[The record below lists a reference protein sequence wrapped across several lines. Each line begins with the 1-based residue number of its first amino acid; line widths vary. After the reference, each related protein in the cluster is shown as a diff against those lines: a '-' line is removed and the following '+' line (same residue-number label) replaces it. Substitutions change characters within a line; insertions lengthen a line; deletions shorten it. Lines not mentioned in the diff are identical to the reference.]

1 MSQSEHSQDKPARL
15 HAFVEGYVQGVGFRA
30 YVIDCAQQIHLVG
43 WVRNT
48 WQGEVEVVAEGPRQ
62 DLESLLNL
70 LRKGP
75 PAAYVT
81 SVRQEWET
89 PRGEFTRFQVRLSG

>member
-1 MSQSEHSQDKPARL
+1 VNQLSASQLSPSRL
-15 HAFVEGYVQGVGFRA
+15 HAFVEGRVQGVGFRA
-30 YVIDCAQQIHLVG
+30 FVIDCAARLDLVG

-62 DLESLLNL
+62 DLESLVDM

-75 PAAYVT
+75 PSSFVT
-81 SVRQEWET
+81 QIRKEWL
-89 PRGEFTRFQVRLSG
+89 PYSGEFSQFQVRLSG

>member
-1 MSQSEHSQDKPARL
+1 MSQPASSPLEPARL
-15 HAFVEGYVQGVGFRA
+15 HAFVEGYVQGVGYRA
-30 YVIDCAQQIHLVG
+30 YVIDCATRLHLVG

-75 PAAYVT
+75 PASFVAQ
-81 SVRQEWET
+81 VRQEWET
-89 PRGEFTRFQVRLSG
+89 PRGEFKRFQVRLSG